1 MKEARILQEPQ
12 PQSIHAL
19 QLDDFSR
26 FKEKVIMI
34 NTLKRL
40 LEETDKRTLK
50 ALAKETGDGITGK
63 HLRHVLESIVEQA
76 IKRAA
81 E

>member
-1 MKEARILQEPQ
+1 MKEARIIHEAPVH
-12 PQSIHAL
+12 SIRAL

-40 LEETDKRTLK
+40 LKETDKHTLK
-50 ALAKETGDGITGK
+50 AIAQDMGDGVTGK
-63 HLRHVLESIVEQA
+63 HLRRALESIVEQA
-76 IKRAA
+76 IKRATL
-81 E
+81 

>member
-1 MKEARILQEPQ
+1 MREARIVSDIPSQN
-12 PQSIHAL
+12 IHPI

-40 LEETDKRTLK
+40 LKETDKRTLK
-50 ALAKETGDGITGK
+50 AVARKTGSGITGK
-63 HLRHVLESIVEQA
+63 HLRHALESIVEQA
-76 IKRAA
+76 IKRVA

>member
-1 MKEARILQEPQ
+1 MREARIIQGVSSR
-12 PQSIHAL
+12 SIHTL

-40 LEETDKRTLK
+40 LEETDKHTLK
-50 ALAKETGDGITGK
+50 AIAKDVGNGVTGK
-63 HLRHVLESIVEQA
+63 HLRHALESIVELA
-76 IKRAA
+76 IKRAV